1 MKRHPYDHRQKMAY
15 LTAAAKCKKSDRGR
29 VHLHELEKALP
40 KCKDAIFSCMQWSD
54 AKNFFHGGND
64 AEGVYYYLLPKYE
77 AATLAE
83 VYRDIYNFLTP
94 TKQQNN
100 EAIELKKQNN
110 NG

>member
-1 MKRHPYDHRQKMAY
+1 MKQSTNDHRQKMAY

-29 VHLHELEKALP
+29 VHLHELEEALP
-40 KCKDAIFSCMQWSD
+40 KCKDAIFSWMQWSD

-83 VYRDIYNFLTP
+83 VYRDIYNFFNPNQTA
-94 TKQQNN
+94 KQ
-100 EAIELKKQNN
+100 
-110 NG
+110 

>member
-1 MKRHPYDHRQKMAY
+1 MKQSTYDHRQKMAY

-40 KCKDAIFSCMQWSD
+40 KCKEAIFSWMQWSD

-83 VYRDIYNFLTP
+83 VYRDIYNFFNPNQTA
-94 TKQQNN
+94 KR
-100 EAIELKKQNN
+100 
-110 NG
+110 